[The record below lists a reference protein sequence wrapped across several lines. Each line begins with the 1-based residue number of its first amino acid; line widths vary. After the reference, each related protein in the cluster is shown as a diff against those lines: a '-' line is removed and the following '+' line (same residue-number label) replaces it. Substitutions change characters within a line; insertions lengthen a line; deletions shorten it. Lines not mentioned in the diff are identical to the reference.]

1 MDNFNINELMLN
13 DWKAGRWVANHYEFV
28 LSLFSLYS
36 QKTKEKNFSTV
47 YVMYEFT

>member
-1 MDNFNINELMLN
+1 MLN

-28 LSLFSLYS
+28 LSLFSLYYS